1 MARRALLGTIA
12 FLASASNP
20 YGLVNKDSPCPQF
33 NQKFLKTWSV
43 PDIRSK
49 IPQKRGL
56 SPIFASGLK
65 DDPQASA
72 GELKASMCQVYPKLA
87 EVAISNVWSGLVAY
101 TFDHA
106 PHLGQYSGGTMEGYF
121 MLRDTVAPVQHGP
134 VISAQIRL

>member
-20 YGLVNKDSPCPQF
+20 YGLVNKDSPLATISP
-33 NQKFLKTWSV
+33 
-43 PDIRSK
+43 K

-87 EVAISNVWSGLVAY
+87 EVDVSHVWSGLVAY
-101 TFDHA
+101 TFDQA

>member
-20 YGLVNKDSPCPQF
+20 YGLVNKDSPWPQF
-33 NQKFLKTWSV
+33 PQKFLKNVVCPRHS
-43 PDIRSK
+43 I
-49 IPQKRGL
+49 
-56 SPIFASGLK
+56 SGLK

-87 EVAISNVWSGLVAY
+87 EVDVSHVWSGLVAY